1 MVVGEGRRWLGG
13 ARSRRACA
21 APVQHLQGLL
31 SRRESGSPRC
41 RSRSQHVRI
50 RRCSASFSYRV
61 PAQGRGGR
69 VVTVV
74 LFPPQLKQKW
84 FKRLCPTAEV
94 EIWNRAVPGGVLAS
108 GSVTVSRGQ
117 RSVAVGAAA
126 LGLLCFPGHKRD
138 SVIRDTCIS
147 YVGSPLDN
155 CLRTEPALPGATS
168 AGAAPGVAV
177 GAAGDRT
184 FPRRSGAAGP
194 FCSGGIWGRCRCTA
208 GSLRL
213 MLGV

>member
-1 MVVGEGRRWLGG
+1 MPRPLA
-13 ARSRRACA
+13 ARQDPS
-21 APVQHLQGLL
+21 LFSLLFL
-31 SRRESGSPRC
+31 SRA
-41 RSRSQHVRI
+41 
-50 RRCSASFSYRV
+50 SAGKGRPSCHGGSFSPTTEAKMV
-61 PAQGRGGR
+61 
-69 VVTVV
+69 
-74 LFPPQLKQKW
+74 QKA
-84 FKRLCPTAEV
+84 LCPTAEV

-126 LGLLCFPGHKRD
+126 LGRLCFPGHKRD

-147 YVGSPLDN
+147 YVGNPLDN
-155 CLRTEPALPGATS
+155 CLRTEPALPGATR
-168 AGAAPGVAV
+168 ARAAPGAAV
-177 GAAGDRT
+177 GAAGGRT

-194 FCSGGIWGRCRCTA
+194 FCSGGSWGRCRCTA